1 LDAVYRLACHLARSS
16 QEAEDFVQETYL
28 RAFRSASSFKLGEHG
43 IRPWLF
49 KILHNVIYASASQ
62 QQRERSAIE
71 GRQHENGGNVESGA
85 PPSEYRGDRLLH
97 ARLGARRS
105 AAKGRHHGI
114 GLAVPH
120 LLPAVGRR
128 GLKYREIAEV
138 TDVPVGT
145 VMSRL
150 ARGRAILAAR
160 LLELGAEHGFKPGEL
175 SSPAEK
181 KRSPP
186 KKIKRPRATTLHSD
200 QSHGRR
206 IGDENFPPEADGV
219 CRRGTRPAANAGG
232 CWTT

>member
-1 LDAVYRLACHLARSS
+1 LNDEFHAIALAELDAVYRLACHLARSS

-85 PPSEYRGDRLLH
+85 PPLNIAAIDCSTLDWEHVDQRLKAAIMELALPYRICFLL
-97 ARLGARRS
+97 S
-105 AAKGRHHGI
+105 A
-114 GLAVPH
+114 VE
-120 LLPAVGRR
+120 

-150 ARGRAILAAR
+150 ARGRAILSAR

-181 KRSPP
+181 TKPAEED
-186 KKIKRPRATTLHSD
+186 KKTE
-200 QSHGRR
+200 
-206 IGDENFPPEADGV
+206 GD
-219 CRRGTRPAANAGG
+219 NASQ
-232 CWTT
+232 

>member
-1 LDAVYRLACHLARSS
+1 MNEEFHKIALAELDAVYRLACHLARDS

-62 QQRERSAIE
+62 QQRERSAME
-71 GRQHENGGNVESGA
+71 GRRREKGGNVESD
-85 PPSEYRGDRLLH
+85 PPILNTGTIDCSTIDWEHVDERLKTAIVELALPYRIAFLL
-97 ARLGARRS
+97 S
-105 AAKGRHHGI
+105 A
-114 GLAVPH
+114 VE
-120 LLPAVGRR
+120 

-181 KRSPP
+181 TGRTEEQ
-186 KKIKRPRATTLHSD
+186 KKTERDDAS
-200 QSHGRR
+200 
-206 IGDENFPPEADGV
+206 E
-219 CRRGTRPAANAGG
+219 
-232 CWTT
+232 